1 MKLIINFLFIFLVSA
16 CSFVQKSNTEGEYRY
31 VPITEALKKLSD
43 EEFAAKLREASIT
56 CENEMLKV
64 YVPSKTLDPDGWQT
78 GQEERQRYFKNC
90 LELRGFGRKF
100 FSAASIKKIDKR
112 EERDMTPEEYIEKPR
127 FY

>member
-90 LELRGFGRKF
+90 LELKGFERKF
-100 FSAASIKKIDKR
+100 FSATAIKKIDKR
-112 EERDMTPEEYIEKPR
+112 ADRDMTPEEYIEKPR

>member
-90 LELRGFGRKF
+90 LELRGFERKF
-100 FSAASIKKIDKR
+100 FSAAAIKKIDRR
-112 EERDMTPEEYIEKPR
+112 EERDMTPKEYIEKPR

>member
-90 LELRGFGRKF
+90 LELKGFERKF
-100 FSAASIKKIDKR
+100 FSATAIKKIDR
-112 EERDMTPEEYIEKPR
+112 RAERDMTPEEYIEKPR

>member
-1 MKLIINFLFIFLVSA
+1 MKLIINFLFVFLVSA
-16 CSFVQKSNTEGEYRY
+16 CSFMQKSNIEGEYRY
-31 VPITEALKKLSD
+31 VPITDALKKLSD

-90 LELRGFGRKF
+90 LELKGFERKF
-100 FSAASIKKIDKR
+100 FSATAIKKIDRR

>member
-43 EEFAAKLREASIT
+43 EEFAAKLREASII

-90 LELRGFGRKF
+90 LELKGFERKF
-100 FSAASIKKIDKR
+100 FSATAIKKIDKR
-112 EERDMTPEEYIEKPR
+112 ADRDMTPEEYIEKPR